1 MDNHRDKKI
10 PMAVWGEGEVREDKQ
25 MIDCPKAHRIY
36 IFRKLV
42 VSIYHNK
49 VWFYCE
55 RCLKIIEKKFI
66 E

>member
-1 MDNHRDKKI
+1 MELKKSNGGK
-10 PMAVWGEGEVREDKQ
+10 MK
-25 MIDCPKAHRIY
+25 MIDCPKAHRIH

-42 VSIYHNK
+42 VSIHHNK